1 MSKEKQIEE
10 MASIINGSL
19 VSEYYPEPEYIPT
32 ATELY
37 NAGYRKQSEW
47 ISVDERLPD
56 IELHKAKAV
65 VPDVLFPCLVVREGN
80 IVSYIEKAWYWG
92 AKFTTQDCTDITDS
106 ITHWMPLP
114 EAPKIKGG
122 ADKPKVTCL
131 NCKHLMF
138 SDMYGE
144 CDKQLRI
151 VNPSDTCEYAEPK
164 ERGK

>member
-1 MSKEKQIEE
+1 MSRDKQTEIEE
-10 MASIINGSL
+10 MAKDICDYARGEICILDDKKCDMQCTSAKIAKKL
-19 VSEYYPEPEYIPT
+19 T
-32 ATELY
+32 AK
-37 NAGYRKQSEW
+37 GYRKQEW

-114 EAPKIKGG
+114 EAPKMKGG
-122 ADKPKVTCL
+122 A
-131 NCKHLMF
+131 
-138 SDMYGE
+138 E
-144 CDKQLRI
+144 
-151 VNPSDTCEYAEPK
+151 
-164 ERGK
+164 